1 MEIGVSASI
10 GLSYN
15 KFLAKVA
22 SDLDKPRGFAIIG
35 RDDAGS
41 FLADKPVNLIWGVG
55 RALQSK
61 LQRDGITKI
70 AQLQTMDEMTL
81 VARYGSIGTRLYHF
95 ARGADDRAVNPNS
108 EPKSISAETTF
119 ETDIAALDRSEEH
132 TSELQS
138 LMRTSYADFCLKN
151 KK

>member
-35 RDDAGS
+35 RDDAVP

-70 AQLQTMDEMTL
+70 AQLQTMDEITI
-81 VARYGSIGTRLYHF
+81 VARYGAIGTRLYHF
-95 ARGADDRAVNPNS
+95 DRGADDRAGHPNS
-108 EPKSISAETTF
+108 KPKSITDETTL
-119 ETDIAALDRSEEH
+119 ETEIAAL
-132 TSELQS
+132 ELLS
-138 LMRTSYADFCLKN
+138 K
-151 KK
+151 